1 MEDIRICLNNIQN
14 ACSYLNL
21 VARYDSDVKVVG
33 ERMEIDGKSAIG
45 IFSLDLTKPF
55 TIRLSDSNDGM
66 KEVIKRFMV

>member
-55 TIRLSDSNDGM
+55 TIRLSDSNDEM